1 MSDLAETDTMDDIA
15 VTQLHGGNG
24 SGADMVFMFND
35 NQISVSIFPSNGSS
49 TKDTRQM
56 EPKDRPLQDRLVDL
70 ISRAT
75 TCQDDDEY
83 DRLEDEVLGVILD
96 AGRPLFSR
104 PISSQG
110 AVAQNGQSLNHLLFP
125 PFLYFRLEAPASHAS
140 IVPINPAEANTILTI
155 DPALD
160 PGFEEELEICQDI
173 PRYIPEEIVVTK
185 SFVRGANTVT
195 AAVQVRGRDMFCK
208 SRGQPGG
215 LFGTG
220 EGRELECLGEIL
232 KAFPQP
238 NTIQV
243 PQLLGYIHHKDTKQI
258 LGFLR
263 QWVPGRRLSD
273 VDITTATVE
282 KRQKWSVQISET
294 IKCLHEHGL
303 VWGDGKSS
311 NIIIDEQDNAWLIDF
326 GGGFTEGWVDEE
338 LAETKKGDEQALAKI
353 VELLSEEALPYLG
366 IGTICPLRTPDPQL
380 ARSLA
385 AGNISST
392 QRAGPSIPSSCS
404 GSPEVLFA

>member
-1 MSDLAETDTMDDIA
+1 MDDIA

-273 VDITTATVE
+273 VDVTTATVE

-326 GGGFTEGWVDEE
+326 GGGIYRRVG
-338 LAETKKGDEQALAKI
+338 
-353 VELLSEEALPYLG
+353 
-366 IGTICPLRTPDPQL
+366 R
-380 ARSLA
+380 
-385 AGNISST
+385 
-392 QRAGPSIPSSCS
+392 
-404 GSPEVLFA
+404 

>member
-353 VELLSEEALPYLG
+353 VELLSEGNDASS
-366 IGTICPLRTPDPQL
+366 
-380 ARSLA
+380 SL
-385 AGNISST
+385 
-392 QRAGPSIPSSCS
+392 
-404 GSPEVLFA
+404 